1 MSSRPEA
8 KANGRTRKKQRFYP
22 LAPEPKAKRAR
33 PENPSL
39 GLEALLAG
47 PSCWTSDAAE
57 ALVAFGQ
64 MASLAIEEVPNLQEM
79 WTALEAV
86 GSSLSSDA
94 GGAALRRL
102 PDLLGAAAVDGASEG
117 LRSHLEK
124 GGAIEALPLP
134 TRAQGNG
141 GNGGNGSTSSEAFRW
156 LHERVEAELDAA
168 IQGKRDIPSLQ
179 WLATVA
185 MFYGRLR
192 PGPPLPRNVLEDS
205 ADLAL
210 RAVEKSPLEGT
221 SMARAAKSRPLDAGQ
236 LLLRKIQS
244 GQASTELLAGVA
256 GALHGPTP
264 ILTGDKERTVLLR
277 GLANVV
283 QWQLAVSLLR
293 SAQTQRLDSANV
305 VHCNTVLSSC
315 QKALWPVGHHLLH
328 TAAEKKLRPDTISFN
343 TLMAS
348 ESWLWALR
356 GLLQLANEGVAMD
369 LISCNTSLS
378 SCERCSRWKEAVHIF
393 EENDSFSG
401 GSLTFDIITFS
412 TLISSWDKSGH
423 WQQALHLLEDL
434 PSRSLQLDLTAL
446 NAALGS
452 SAWMV
457 AVNLLQSSG
466 QAALQTDEISCNSVT
481 SCCEKSSRWIPALQ
495 LLRVAGG
502 SLLRLA
508 ENGYHAAIS
517 ACEKARRWEVSLD
530 IAEILATSGLDR
542 SIFASAATISACE
555 KGKQWRK
562 AFEVFALAA
571 ERLLELNAVAWSALV
586 SSSEKIG
593 HWMLAVS
600 MLSEMFSTQLPP
612 SCVTCNA
619 AISACEGAMQW
630 QLAVWGL
637 RAIHILRLS
646 PDVISWNA
654 AASACEK
661 RSAWSQVLKIL
672 TDLSGRGQTS
682 DGITRSAATFACD
695 RASRWQHVLDLAAEM
710 ARSQLELDVILHQ
723 ARLRACLRTSSS
735 PRPAKDLFDEIAAT
749 GISSLR
755 DVMAEQLT
763 KLSRVALGAALSGTL
778 GCHPIYGRVA
788 SAAAAAL
795 DGGKAGTRLSS
806 STIHDVSLTLALLQ
820 PWSVETEEHVARF
833 RSSVAKNVLP
843 KSESAPAESEV
854 VFLGGSSVAGL
865 RNGEPKENQDTF
877 HAHVDGSV
885 ATIAVVD
892 GHGKRG
898 QILSAAARDGIAKAL
913 AELKGGAGMSEELAE
928 VIMTVD
934 ADLLI
939 HEKAEVEAEL
949 SGATCAVLRV
959 EGLGHAERRLA
970 LAHLGDCRAV
980 LGRVRPT
987 NGTGSPTWT
996 TVRLTEDHRPGEAAE
1011 AARLVAAGGR
1021 VQKMPGPAG
1030 VDPAML
1036 GPPRVHTFL
1045 LSIASELQIANG
1057 RIKIIPP
1064 AEWTHTMTQ
1073 FGRTSSSDGFHLDA
1087 IVASYTDP
1095 KFPKRSQHS

>member
-8 KANGRTRKKQRFYP
+8 KANAANGRTRKKQRFYP

-57 ALVAFGQ
+57 ALLAFGQ

-141 GNGGNGSTSSEAFRW
+141 SASSEAFRW

-179 WLATVA
+179 WLETVA

-210 RAVEKSPLEGT
+210 RAVEKSSPLE
-221 SMARAAKSRPLDAGQ
+221 
-236 LLLRKIQS
+236 
-244 GQASTELLAGVA
+244 
-256 GALHGPTP
+256 
-264 ILTGDKERTVLLR
+264 
-277 GLANVV
+277 
-283 QWQLAVSLLR
+283 
-293 SAQTQRLDSANV
+293 
-305 VHCNTVLSSC
+305 
-315 QKALWPVGHHLLH
+315 
-328 TAAEKKLRPDTISFN
+328 
-343 TLMAS
+343 
-348 ESWLWALR
+348 
-356 GLLQLANEGVAMD
+356 
-369 LISCNTSLS
+369 
-378 SCERCSRWKEAVHIF
+378 
-393 EENDSFSG
+393 
-401 GSLTFDIITFS
+401 
-412 TLISSWDKSGH
+412 
-423 WQQALHLLEDL
+423 
-434 PSRSLQLDLTAL
+434 
-446 NAALGS
+446 
-452 SAWMV
+452 
-457 AVNLLQSSG
+457 
-466 QAALQTDEISCNSVT
+466 
-481 SCCEKSSRWIPALQ
+481 
-495 LLRVAGG
+495 
-502 SLLRLA
+502 
-508 ENGYHAAIS
+508 
-517 ACEKARRWEVSLD
+517 
-530 IAEILATSGLDR
+530 
-542 SIFASAATISACE
+542 
-555 KGKQWRK
+555 
-562 AFEVFALAA
+562 
-571 ERLLELNAVAWSALV
+571 
-586 SSSEKIG
+586 
-593 HWMLAVS
+593 
-600 MLSEMFSTQLPP
+600 
-612 SCVTCNA
+612 
-619 AISACEGAMQW
+619 
-630 QLAVWGL
+630 
-637 RAIHILRLS
+637 
-646 PDVISWNA
+646 
-654 AASACEK
+654 
-661 RSAWSQVLKIL
+661 
-672 TDLSGRGQTS
+672 
-682 DGITRSAATFACD
+682 
-695 RASRWQHVLDLAAEM
+695 
-710 ARSQLELDVILHQ
+710 
-723 ARLRACLRTSSS
+723 
-735 PRPAKDLFDEIAAT
+735 
-749 GISSLR
+749 
-755 DVMAEQLT
+755 AEQLT

-795 DGGKAGTRLSS
+795 DGGEASTRLSS

-820 PWSVETEEHVARF
+820 PWNMETEEQVARF

-843 KSESAPAESEV
+843 KAESAPAGSEV
-854 VFLGGSSVAGL
+854 IFLGASSVAGL

-913 AELKGGAGMSEELAE
+913 AELKGGAGASEELAE

-987 NGTGSPTWT
+987 NGTGSLTWT

-1036 GPPRVHTFL
+1036 GPPRLWHRLKGQAPGLAMSRGLGDTL
-1045 LSIASELQIANG
+1045 GKACGLSPEATAHEMMLVPKEDVVLVVG
-1057 RIKIIPP
+1057 
-1064 AEWTHTMTQ
+1064 
-1073 FGRTSSSDGFHLDA
+1073 SDGVFDVLSDA
-1087 IVASYTDP
+1087 EVLHCCRQFIDSQEATKAAEVVTASARRVWQQRGAYVDDCTCVVL
-1095 KFPKRSQHS
+1095 FL